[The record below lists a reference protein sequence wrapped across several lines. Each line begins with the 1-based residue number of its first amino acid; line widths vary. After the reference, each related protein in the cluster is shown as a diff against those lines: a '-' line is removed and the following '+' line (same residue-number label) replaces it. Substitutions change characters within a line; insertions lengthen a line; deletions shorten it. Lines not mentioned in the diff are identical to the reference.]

1 MKTFKDLDESLQE
14 QEFMLDCIE
23 QKQEYEF
30 ERNDRE
36 HLFFFFLFFIFS
48 GVLLFITVQQNNQI
62 KTLENRLEEM
72 GDDAERSSEILSA
85 NTQDLDQMV
94 CELKENGA
102 LNNGW
107 VCQLY
112 DDAD

>member
-1 MKTFKDLDESLQE
+1 MKTFKDLEEELQE
-14 QEFMLDCIE
+14 QEFMLECI
-23 QKQEYEF
+23 KQEYEY
-30 ERNDRE
+30 EYKRNERE
-36 HLFFFFLFFIFS
+36 HLFIFLLLFIFS
-48 GVLLFITVQQNNQI
+48 GVLLFINAGQTNQI
-62 KTLENRLEEM
+62 RTLENRLQEM
-72 GDDAERSSEILSA
+72 GDDAERNSEILSA